1 MRRRVAISLIL
12 CGCFAGAA
20 YSQGVGLPL
29 WAYGYITPAA
39 APADYSTRCLGER
52 PSDCD
57 RPGGLPVDP
66 QNTIRHLDGSDLTFT
81 VAQINARFGPADW
94 FPNDHPPMPD
104 IVAHG
109 KEAIGSRACSVC
121 HLPNG
126 KGLMQNGATAGL
138 PANYILQQLA
148 DFKSGK
154 RHSADLNKAN
164 AFEMAAIAR
173 TLTDDEAKAAAGY
186 FSSVKFTKWMRVVES
201 TTVPMFTATV
211 NGLFLKDEGNDME
224 PLGNRLVEMPES
236 TYDTNILRNP
246 RSGFVV
252 YAPIGS
258 LEKGETLVTTG
269 GAGIVDGKI
278 VPGITQACAPCH
290 GAGLKGGVGAIPPIA
305 GRSASYLARALY
317 DIKLGTRNGAT
328 APLMQPTVANLSED
342 DVIAISAY
350 VASLEP

>member
-1 MRRRVAISLIL
+1 MKRPIAVILLIY
-12 CGCFAGAA
+12 GCFAGAA
-20 YSQGVGLPL
+20 YSQTAGLPL

-39 APADYSTRCLGER
+39 TQVDYSAKCLGER

-57 RPGGLPVDP
+57 RPGGIPVDP
-66 QNTIRHLDGSDLTFT
+66 SNTVRRLEGSDLTFT

-126 KGLMQNGATAGL
+126 KGLMQNGGVAGL
-138 PANYILQQLA
+138 PADYILQQLA

-164 AFEMAAIAR
+164 GFEMAAIAR
-173 TLTDDEAKAAAGY
+173 TLTDDEAKSAAGY
-186 FSSVKFTKWMRVVES
+186 FSAVTFTKWMRVVES
-201 TTVPMFTATV
+201 ATAPKFTASV
-211 NGLFLKDEGNDME
+211 NGLFLKEDGTETV
-224 PLGNRLVEMPES
+224 PLGNRLVEMPENA
-236 TYDTNILRNP
+236 YDTNILRNP

-258 LEKGETLVTTG
+258 LAKGESLTMTCSV
-269 GAGIVDGKI
+269 
-278 VPGITQACAPCH
+278 CH
-290 GAGLKGGVGAIPPIA
+290 GAGLQGLTLPRVGAVPPIA

-317 DIKLGTRNGAT
+317 DFKLGSRGGTNAQFMKPAVDKLT
-328 APLMQPTVANLSED
+328 ED
-342 DVIAISAY
+342 DVIAIAAY

>member
-1 MRRRVAISLIL
+1 MRRRVSISLIL

-20 YSQGVGLPL
+20 YSQGAGLPL
-29 WAYGYITPAA
+29 WAYGYITPSA
-39 APADYSTRCLGER
+39 APADYSTKCLGER

-66 QNTIRHLDGSDLTFT
+66 QNTIRHLDGSDSAFT
-81 VAQINARFGPADW
+81 VAQINARYGPADW

-109 KEAIGSRACSVC
+109 KEPIGSRACSVC

-126 KGLMQNGATAGL
+126 KGLMQNGAAAGL
-138 PANYILQQLA
+138 PADYILQQLA

-164 AFEMAAIAR
+164 GFEMAAIAR
-173 TLTDDEAKAAAGY
+173 TLTDDEARAAAGY
-186 FSSVKFTKWMRVVES
+186 FSSVKFTKWMRVVEA
-201 TTVPMFTATV
+201 TTVPKFTATV
-211 NGLFLKDEGNDME
+211 NGLFLKDEGNETE

-258 LEKGETLVTTG
+258 LKKGENLVTTG
-269 GAGIVDGKI
+269 GAEIVDGKI
-278 VPGITQACAPCH
+278 VPGVTQACAPCH
-290 GAGLKGGVGAIPPIA
+290 GVGLKGGVGMIPPIA
-305 GRSASYLARALY
+305 GRSAGYLARALY
-317 DIKLGTRNGAT
+317 DIKLGTRNGIA
-328 APLMQPTVANLSED
+328 APLMLPTVAKLSED
-342 DVIAISAY
+342 DVIAIAAY
-350 VASLEP
+350 VSSLEP

>member
-1 MRRRVAISLIL
+1 MFSRTACCVIIATFVA
-12 CGCFAGAA
+12 GVA
-20 YSQGVGLPL
+20 YSQTAGLPL
-29 WAYGYITPAA
+29 WAYGYIAPAA
-39 APADYSTRCLGER
+39 APVDYSTKCVGDR

-66 QNTIRHLDGSDLTFT
+66 QNTVRHLDGSDGAFT
-81 VAQINARFGPADW
+81 VAQINYRYGPADW

-109 KEAIGSRACSVC
+109 KEANGSRACAIC

-126 KGLMQNGATAGL
+126 KGLMQNGGVAGL
-138 PANYILQQLA
+138 PAAYIRLQLA

-154 RHSADLNKAN
+154 RHSADTNKAN

-173 TLTDDEAKAAAGY
+173 NLTDEEVQAAAAY
-186 FSSVKFTKWMRVVES
+186 FSSVKFTRWMRVVES
-201 TTVPMFTATV
+201 NTVPKFTATV
-211 NGLFLKDEGNDME
+211 NGLFLKDEGNE
-224 PLGNRLVEMPES
+224 TELLGNRVVELPES

-258 LEKGETLVTTG
+258 LKRGETLVTTG
-269 GAGIVDGKI
+269 G
-278 VPGITQACAPCH
+278 PGVTQPCVTCH
-290 GAGLKGGVGAIPPIA
+290 GVGLTGGVGAIPPIA
-305 GRSASYLARALY
+305 GRSAGYLARALY
-317 DIKLGTRNGAT
+317 DIKLGTRSGAGVQ
-328 APLMQPTVANLSED
+328 LMIPTVVNLSED
-342 DVIAISAY
+342 DLIALAAY

>member
-1 MRRRVAISLIL
+1 MLW
-12 CGCFAGAA
+12 GCIAGAA
-20 YSQGVGLPL
+20 YAQTTGFPL
-29 WAYGYITPAA
+29 WAYGYISLPATLV
-39 APADYSTRCLGER
+39 DYSAKCPGDQ
-52 PSDCD
+52 PKDCD

-66 QNTIRHLDGSDLTFT
+66 QNTVRHLDGSAGAFT
-81 VAQINARFGPADW
+81 VAQINYRYGPADW

-109 KEAIGSRACSVC
+109 KESNGARACAIC

-126 KGLMQNGATAGL
+126 KGLMQNGGVAGL
-138 PANYILQQLA
+138 PADYILQQLG

-173 TLTDDEAKAAAGY
+173 SLTDEEAKAAADY
-186 FSSVKFTKWMRVVES
+186 FASVAFTKWMRVVEAKD
-201 TTVPMFTATV
+201 VPTFTATV
-211 NGLFLKDEGNDME
+211 NGLFLKDEGNDTV
-224 PLGNRLVEMPES
+224 PLGNRLVEMPER

-258 LEKGETLVTTG
+258 LAKGENLVTTG

-278 VPGITQACAPCH
+278 VKGITAPCATCH
-290 GAGLKGGVGAIPPIA
+290 GVGLKGGVGVIPPIA
-305 GRSASYLARALY
+305 GRSASYIARALY

-328 APLMQPTVANLSED
+328 AQLMVPTVAKLGED
-342 DVIAISAY
+342 DVVAISAY